1 MYSLLICGQIQSRL
15 SLEKRNYFKLLRK
28 ALPEVEIVV
37 STWPGEF
44 LDRDRKFI
52 DTLVV
57 NPDPGDSRL
66 GKNFR
71 RIAVSTN
78 EAIRKASGRILIR
91 SRIEVEVSH
100 ASNFSNLLS
109 LISQM
114 QTSKIF
120 FPVRVSQFLYEKGL
134 IFAWPDFFQI
144 ANAETLA
151 KYWDC
156 NPETNSNNRF
166 HMTSGNN
173 NSLCSDQVLA
183 LNYADNILRLDLFS
197 NRNYFSQRLWNSYRS
212 FQERNI
218 LYFDEVEGG
227 LDFGRL
233 QRNGKYSLFH
243 SLILS
248 PDELPLGTEKATKFL
263 LRRVYKEFKR
273 QYYYPSKS
281 FLHQSFLAPR
291 VEDAR
296 QKISKRSK

>member
-1 MYSLLICGQIQSRL
+1 L
-15 SLEKRNYFKLLRK
+15 SLDKRNYFKLLRK

-44 LDRDRKFI
+44 FDRDRKFI
-52 DTLVV
+52 DELVI
-57 NPDPGDSRL
+57 NPDPGDSKL

-71 RIAVSTN
+71 RIVFSTN

-91 SRIEVEVSH
+91 SRVEVEISH
-100 ASNFSNLLS
+100 ASNFNKLIS
-109 LISQM
+109 LISQI

-120 FPVRVSQFLYEKGL
+120 FPVRVSQYLYEKGL

-156 NPETNSNNRF
+156 NPETNSNNKF
-166 HMTSGNN
+166 YMTSGYN

-183 LNYADNILRLDLFS
+183 LNYANNISHLDFFS

-212 FQERNI
+212 IQEKNI
-218 LYFDEVEGG
+218 LYFDEIESG

-233 QRNGKYSLFH
+233 QRDSKYSSFN
-243 SLILS
+243 SLILF
-248 PDELPLGTEKATKFL
+248 PRELPLGTENATKFL
-263 LRRVYKEFKR
+263 LRRFYKQFIR
-273 QYYYPSKS
+273 QYYYDLKS
-281 FLHQSFLAPR
+281 FVKTLA
-291 VEDAR
+291 D
-296 QKISKRSK
+296 